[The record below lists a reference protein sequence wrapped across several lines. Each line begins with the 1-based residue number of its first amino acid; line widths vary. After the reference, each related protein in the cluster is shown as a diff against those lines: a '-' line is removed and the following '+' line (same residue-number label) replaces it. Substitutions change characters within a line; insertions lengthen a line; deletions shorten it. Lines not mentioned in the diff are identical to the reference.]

1 VSSAH
6 NKRVDHVIWLVKPEN
21 VQGYVEH
28 FSELLDVEFDHLDGS
43 LAPSEGPGSHV
54 RGMDIWLS
62 WEAGIELLVPND
74 ETPASAY
81 LLSVLNE
88 RGEGPYGVVWAVEDL
103 DAALQRLAALGL
115 GGSRR
120 VVQSPVEA
128 ERKALLTTWTS
139 RVLDVREANVEANFL
154 STALLIGQFTYSD

>member
-1 VSSAH
+1 MSPVH
-6 NKRVDHVIWLVKPEN
+6 DKRVDHVIWLVKPEN
-21 VQGYVEH
+21 ILGYVDH
-28 FSELLDVEFDHLDGS
+28 FSELLDVEFDHMDGS
-43 LAPSEGPGSHV
+43 LAPTDGAGSHV

-62 WEAGIELLVPND
+62 WEAGIELLAPND

-81 LLSVLNE
+81 LLELLNE
-88 RGEGPYGVVWAVEDL
+88 RGEGPYGVVWAVQDL
-103 DAALQRLAALGL
+103 DASLERLAGLGL

-128 ERKALLTTWTS
+128 ERRARLKTWTS

-154 STALLIGQFTYSD
+154 NTALLIGQFTYRD